1 LDIPT
6 PIRLI
11 YHPPSSVIINLYPL
25 PWMHRD
31 DAIAAY
37 LEGLPS
43 FFILPSL
50 QLGYLDR
57 YVLTIAFLIDLS
69 NLRRRSTYL

>member
-1 LDIPT
+1 
-6 PIRLI
+6 
-11 YHPPSSVIINLYPL
+11 
-25 PWMHRD
+25 MHRD